1 MASKP
6 SRKVKGFRA
15 EWTKNFVDGYCVG
28 TWLTSDPTNTMKARC
43 LLCPPRNAESHRTFS
58 IAEGWTAIPQ
68 HSKTAGHQQ
77 CFMQSMEDPDRII
90 PARQLSIHQAVK
102 NQEEISEADRK
113 RSHQLQKSQL
123 IWSNAVHFHGLPSTF
138 FDCSAELFPRMFPDS
153 KLAADWGKK
162 SGSGMHRTKG
172 DYVATHGIFPQN
184 REALIKNLQNGF
196 FSLNFDESSVLEKSQ
211 LDINVSYLVDFQVRK
226 QNFSTV
232 SLEGGTTAQELVDAV
247 TNELERNLVPIK
259 NVVFVTTDGCST
271 MIGEENGVHALF
283 RKILPHLPSW
293 GGCVAHDASN
303 ILKSAVP
310 KLFPNLTKLYSSL
323 RTYLSSG
330 SLHRKRKYEDVCSDN
345 GLVPKA
351 IPKMLDVR
359 FRVIVRL
366 AKWMEEDERC
376 IYLFIKQLEK
386 ALREDSKKEP
396 TDAEMTILQEY
407 KGNYME
413 LRLTNKFILD
423 VSEPLIN
430 FLNYFESNEVR
441 VHQQFAKIVDLVF
454 NFLSKFLKNAGM
466 EDEETVVTGKRILK
480 VDFKNKKNHLED
492 EKIFLG
498 TRVDNFLKEIGMKR
512 NSVEIKAWMLKVRV
526 FYQEVI
532 AKMFKYFG
540 PSLKSRTLRY
550 LGVLSPLAAKN
561 LPLDDSKLKWK
572 YLAVEFPNIIESSQ
586 VDSLVDEV
594 VKLKTLQ
601 GIDEEMDPDE
611 FFKELANV
619 KDMNG
624 NKEFKLIIKLGSA
637 LLTGHNSSSNAER
650 DFSIMNGLAADPR
663 KNLTSQ
669 LRLNTRLSI
678 KSTVHNMK
686 HSCMECINLK
696 KENKK
701 RTDLGETIK
710 SSSHCHC
717 PKWTPSDQLISEV
730 SSGKPY
736 QKFKV
741 EEKEKQDSSKAQA
754 LAFSEVR
761 AKDTEVQKRDI
772 EIEVQKFK
780 RNVAQKANQKSV
792 VEEGASI
799 DAEEKKRKKKDKEEK
814 AAEKRKK
821 LSFIL

>member
-1 MASKP
+1 
-6 SRKVKGFRA
+6 
-15 EWTKNFVDGYCVG
+15 
-28 TWLTSDPTNTMKARC
+28 
-43 LLCPPRNAESHRTFS
+43 
-58 IAEGWTAIPQ
+58 
-68 HSKTAGHQQ
+68 
-77 CFMQSMEDPDRII
+77 
-90 PARQLSIHQAVK
+90 
-102 NQEEISEADRK
+102 
-113 RSHQLQKSQL
+113 
-123 IWSNAVHFHGLPSTF
+123 
-138 FDCSAELFPRMFPDS
+138 
-153 KLAADWGKK
+153 
-162 SGSGMHRTKG
+162 
-172 DYVATHGIFPQN
+172 
-184 REALIKNLQNGF
+184 
-196 FSLNFDESSVLEKSQ
+196 
-211 LDINVSYLVDFQVRK
+211 
-226 QNFSTV
+226 
-232 SLEGGTTAQELVDAV
+232 
-247 TNELERNLVPIK
+247 
-259 NVVFVTTDGCST
+259 
-271 MIGEENGVHALF
+271 
-283 RKILPHLPSW
+283 
-293 GGCVAHDASN
+293 
-303 ILKSAVP
+303 
-310 KLFPNLTKLYSSL
+310 
-323 RTYLSSG
+323 
-330 SLHRKRKYEDVCSDN
+330 
-345 GLVPKA
+345 
-351 IPKMLDVR
+351 
-359 FRVIVRL
+359 
-366 AKWMEEDERC
+366 
-376 IYLFIKQLEK
+376 
-386 ALREDSKKEP
+386 
-396 TDAEMTILQEY
+396 
-407 KGNYME
+407 
-413 LRLTNKFILD
+413 
-423 VSEPLIN
+423 
-430 FLNYFESNEVR
+430 
-441 VHQQFAKIVDLVF
+441 
-454 NFLSKFLKNAGM
+454 
-466 EDEETVVTGKRILK
+466 
-480 VDFKNKKNHLED
+480 
-492 EKIFLG
+492 
-498 TRVDNFLKEIGMKR
+498 MKR

-761 AKDTEVQKRDI
+761 AKDTEVQKRDL

-780 RNVAQKANQKSV
+780 RNVAQKSNQKSV